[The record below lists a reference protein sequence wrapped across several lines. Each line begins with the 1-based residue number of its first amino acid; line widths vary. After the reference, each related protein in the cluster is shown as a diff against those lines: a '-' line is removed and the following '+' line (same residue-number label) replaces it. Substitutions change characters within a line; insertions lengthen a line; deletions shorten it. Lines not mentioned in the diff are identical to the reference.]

1 MSRLT
6 GKRDLLIL
14 KNITHVYNQQS
25 QKIKVLNNIN
35 LRVFR
40 GEIISL
46 IGPSGTGKSTLL
58 NIAGL
63 LEQPTFGTIS
73 LSGHNCTKLSE
84 DSKTILRGSKIGFV
98 FQSHRLF
105 HEFSAV
111 ENVMLPQLIMGKS
124 KIVSKK
130 HSIELLSILGLK
142 NRLDFRPAKLSGG
155 EAQRVAIA
163 RALANSPSLILA
175 DEPTGNLDATSA
187 KNVFDILYKLV
198 KSLDISCIFA
208 THNNDLAKLM
218 DRKIILKNGSISEQY
233 LQELD

>member
-1 MSRLT
+1 MSKLISNN
-6 GKRDLLIL
+6 DLLMLRNVSHI
-14 KNITHVYNQQS
+14 YNQESLQ
-25 QKIKVLNNIN
+25 IKVLNNIN
-35 LRVFR
+35 LKVLK

-63 LEQPTFGTIS
+63 LEKPTLGSVNLNGT
-73 LSGHNCTKLSE
+73 NCTKLSE
-84 DSKTILRGSKIGFV
+84 DSKTILRGSEIGFV

-124 KIVSKK
+124 KIESEKK
-130 HSIELLSILGLK
+130 SIELLSILGLRQ
-142 NRLDFRPAKLSGG
+142 RLDFRPAKLSGG

-175 DEPTGNLDATSA
+175 DEPTGNLDAASA
-187 KNVFDILYKLV
+187 NNVFEILYKLV
-198 KSLDISCIFA
+198 KSLNISCIFA

-218 DRKIILKNGSISEQY
+218 DRKIILKNGSIIE
-233 LQELD
+233 